1 MAFKESQLCLASSTA
16 QLHTSMVQPTYSEVK
31 LTLEMQMT
39 HQGMR
44 DFSVWQ
50 VECGFEDHLRASCV
64 RPGKPPRLAVGA
76 KRDGD

>member
-16 QLHTSMVQPTYSEVK
+16 QLHMSMVQLTYSEEK

-39 HQGMR
+39 HQGVR

-50 VECGFEDHLRASCV
+50 VWSVALNTI
-64 RPGKPPRLAVGA
+64 
-76 KRDGD
+76 